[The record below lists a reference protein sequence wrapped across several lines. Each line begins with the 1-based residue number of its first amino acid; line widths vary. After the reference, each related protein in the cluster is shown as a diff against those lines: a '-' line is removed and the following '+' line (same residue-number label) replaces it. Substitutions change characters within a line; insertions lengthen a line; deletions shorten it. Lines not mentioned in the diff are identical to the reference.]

1 MTRRCAAPSLAA
13 RKMLKLTVTAETSA
27 TPEQVLADAG
37 TDFSA
42 HRAKVWPN
50 VTVKRL
56 EVHELGDSYAE
67 VTEGAT
73 GIAWFAWE
81 RSRYDWSRP
90 GTVKQTVLDSNV
102 LEPGSTWELCVAPRD
117 GGGSDLQ
124 LTFELRFRREATG
137 RVAAALNHIAGRL
150 GFGWMLRSAL
160 KEVERAP
167 ARSTGP
173 DPAKAA
179 A

>member
-1 MTRRCAAPSLAA
+1 MTRRRAAPSLAA

-27 TPEQVLADAG
+27 TPEQVLAGAG

-73 GIAWFAWE
+73 A
-81 RSRYDWSRP
+81 
-90 GTVKQTVLDSNV
+90 
-102 LEPGSTWELCVAPRD
+102 
-117 GGGSDLQ
+117 GG
-124 LTFELRFRREATG
+124 
-137 RVAAALNHIAGRL
+137 L